1 MTRRKTYRASWAS
14 ISVRDD
20 SRMIT
25 EVYMAIYTSMSSKK
39 KPSCSKRFKCV
50 PKDVKTANDE
60 KKNEIYNSNC
70 IWIDMFFSVFS
81 KIKFSLN
88 SARSICVFEM
98 YWRRLYDIPN

>member
-20 SRMIT
+20 SKMIT
-25 EVYMAIYTSMSSKK
+25 KVWMSSKK

-60 KKNEIYNSNC
+60 KKKMKFITVTVFGFE
-70 IWIDMFFSVFS
+70 MFFSVFS